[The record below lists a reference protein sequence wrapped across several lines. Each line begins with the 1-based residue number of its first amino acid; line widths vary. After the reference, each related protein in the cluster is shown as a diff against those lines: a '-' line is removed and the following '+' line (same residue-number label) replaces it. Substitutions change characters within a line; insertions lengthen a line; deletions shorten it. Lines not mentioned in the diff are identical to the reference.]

1 VRGTVLDDLKIDDL
15 NVIELEVI
23 DLSDPLRSGSGTVD
37 DRRSFEDRYAT
48 LAFGLGTVPRRQH
61 ADDSLWQRPA
71 GLLLG
76 VTFLLML
83 LTLMSTAH

>member
-1 VRGTVLDDLKIDDL
+1 VLGTAVDDL

-23 DLSDPLRSGSGTVD
+23 DLSDPLGAGSGAVN

-61 ADDSLWQRPA
+61 SDESLWQRPA
-71 GLLLG
+71 GLLVG
-76 VTFLLML
+76 VTFLLTL